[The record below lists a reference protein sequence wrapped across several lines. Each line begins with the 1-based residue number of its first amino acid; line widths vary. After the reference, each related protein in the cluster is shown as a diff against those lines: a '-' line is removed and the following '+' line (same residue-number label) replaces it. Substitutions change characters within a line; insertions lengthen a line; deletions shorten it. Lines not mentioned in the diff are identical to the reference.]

1 MTISYAHAIMQSH
14 LDCPLS
20 VCPVKAQAKARLVE
34 GGKMVPANVPHF
46 GM

>member
-1 MTISYAHAIMQSH
+1 MTIAYAHAITQTR

-20 VCPVKAQAKARLVE
+20 ACPVNGRAKARLVE